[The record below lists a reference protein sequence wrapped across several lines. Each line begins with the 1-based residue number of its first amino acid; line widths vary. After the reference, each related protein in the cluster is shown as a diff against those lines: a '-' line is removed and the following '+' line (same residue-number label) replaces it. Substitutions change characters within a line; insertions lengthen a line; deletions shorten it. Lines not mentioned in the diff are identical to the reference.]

1 MGIGQT
7 LRSWTGIGSLLKL
20 STGGCIRAPG
30 ACLINWRLAGSKNT
44 AGTSSSEPPS
54 RWLIKTLTY
63 LYGGFGSIL
72 FVGAIL
78 VFVSWKP
85 LGQPPAVA
93 NLALAIVLVI
103 VWVVQAALS
112 WHQGLPTRIGHDIMV
127 D

>member
-1 MGIGQT
+1 VH
-7 LRSWTGIGSLLKL
+7 R
-20 STGGCIRAPG
+20 
-30 ACLINWRLAGSKNT
+30 RLY
-44 AGTSSSEPPS
+44 TSSRGLSDQLASSRIKEYGRNVLSEPPS

-112 WHQGLPTRIGHDIMV
+112 WHQGLSTCKGDDIMGGLIIGRLV
-127 D
+127 